1 MTMANPRT
9 SLPNPPDTVAAEARS
24 KKSSA
29 LFILACVFLATG
41 ALRANDLRHDVVTLL
56 SSTAHAA
63 TDPGAG
69 PHDTTQGIDD
79 PHPKPAAMATDGAHE
94 PTMPAM
100 DHKALDHKTM
110 PPATEPGHKP
120 MASSGAGDMAK
131 KAEDRCLTGA
141 FLAAALEREQELNA
155 MALQIDSRKRELQ
168 VAEKR
173 VADQIAELTT
183 QQKAL
188 AAAFGQAD
196 ATAEEEAMQLVAIYK
211 KNEAQASLS
220 DLRPDAAR
228 NRRRLCPAHAADQ
241 FRPDHGEYGSAESL
255 CDQPVTG
262 RPVQRGAET
271 MRRLRRLLRVLPD
284 DGQDLK
290 TWSRIGG
297 VFFTD

>member
-1 MTMANPRT
+1 MANPRT

-41 ALRANDLRHDVVTLL
+41 ALRANDLRHDFVTLL

-155 MALQIDSRKRELQ
+155 MALQIGSRKRELQ

-196 ATAEEEAMQLVAIYK
+196 ATAEEEAMQLVAIYEK
-211 KNEAQASLS
+211 MKPKQASQIF
-220 DLRPDAAR
+220 DQMPPEIGAGFV
-228 NRRRLCPAHAADQ
+228 RRMRQ
-241 FRPDHGEYGSAESL
+241 TSSAQIMANMDPQKAYAISL
-255 CDQPVTG
+255 LLAG
-262 RPVQRGAET
+262 RSSAVRKQ
-271 MRRLRRLLRVLPD
+271 
-284 DGQDLK
+284 
-290 TWSRIGG
+290 
-297 VFFTD
+297 